1 VSPIQLILL
10 EKPYESIIAA
20 HNNNN

>member
-1 VSPIQLILL
+1 VSPIQFILL